1 MRRAA
6 MNDPGCEPDR
16 QPATVA
22 DRLAREIKCR
32 RIAAGLSQRVLAT
45 QIGYSRQYV
54 SMTEWEDAN
63 LPSLDLVTAIDTVL
77 GAGGALIAMRTQASR
92 GSSSTRTQSPAAT
105 TDSEV
110 LSMGVGAESVV
121 HDGLRRQPPLDQHAI
136 VATWTGSNIVV
147 PPGFSEIGPTVLDPV
162 ESLVHSRKIS
172 NRTITSFTAVTRLL
186 ASQRQSIAPDALV
199 GLIAA
204 HRDSVAELF
213 RAADEDHVKE
223 RLGAL
228 LGETSIVASRLWSA
242 VGDRPMAL
250 ANCVYARR
258 LADKLRNPLL
268 GGIARIFESNLR
280 SDAATLI
287 GADGDIVIGLRML
300 REAAVFGDVLPP
312 AARARIAAEQA
323 QAYAVLELP
332 RECRDTLALAHR
344 AVDEIDEP
352 DRTGLFSD
360 WNTAR
365 LHVYEGTCWLFLD
378 KPRKAIAALQAAL
391 RATREGDRNVALAAQ
406 VDLASA
412 YVLDGELEEG
422 CLLIGETYESLTAMG
437 NQRGIE
443 RAQRAVER
451 LAPWTAER
459 PVREL
464 EQRIAALTAQ

>member
-1 MRRAA
+1 MG
-6 MNDPGCEPDR
+6 DPGDGSK
-16 QPATVA
+16 QPSAAIA
-22 DRLAREIKCR
+22 DRLAREIKRR

-63 LPSLDLVTAIDTVL
+63 LPSPELVTAIDTAL
-77 GAGGALIAMRTQASR
+77 GADGALIALRGQAR
-92 GSSSTRTQSPAAT
+92 IGRPAVIDRCLSTT
-105 TDSEV
+105 TDS
-110 LSMGVGAESVV
+110 AESDESVDWV
-121 HDGLRRQPPLDQHAI
+121 
-136 VATWTGSNIVV
+136 
-147 PPGFSEIGPTVLDPV
+147 PTVDCGWEVAPNDLDPV
-162 ESLVHSRKIS
+162 EALARSRRIS
-172 NRTITSFTAVTRLL
+172 DSTITSFTAVTRLL
-186 ASQRQSIAPDALV
+186 ASQRQSIAPEALV

-213 RAADEDHVKE
+213 RAAQNDRAKA

-258 LADKLRNPLL
+258 LADKLRNPLI
-268 GGIARIFESNLR
+268 GGLARIFESNLR

-287 GADGDIVIGLRML
+287 GADGDIVIGLRIL
-300 REAAVFGDVLPP
+300 REAAMFGNALPP

-332 RECRDTLALAHR
+332 RECQDALTVARR
-344 AVDEIDEP
+344 AVDEIGEA

-360 WNTAR
+360 WNATR
-365 LHVYEGTCWLFLD
+365 LQVYEGTCRLFLNE
-378 KPRKAIAALQAAL
+378 PRKAIAALEAAV
-391 RATREGDRNVALAAQ
+391 RATAAEDRNVALAAR

-412 YVLDGELEEG
+412 YVLDGELNQG
-422 CLLIGETYESLTAMG
+422 CQLIGETYEILSAMG

-443 RAQRAVER
+443 RAQQAVER
-451 LAPWTAER
+451 LTPLRMER

-464 EQRIAALTAQ
+464 QQRIAALTAQ